1 MWYNNDGILHQP
13 KFIMVSQPFF
23 SAITQFFPSTAWIFE
38 FSRSPMQKKKKKTIW
53 AIHNIVINTIA
64 IFSKKNQPK
73 IIKVSQSSWKSG
85 KTIESQARYTLY
97 SPHFICSLPI
107 YFFLCISHQPSHE
120 NSNSYMKFFK
130 WKIEQKVNSFPF
142 IFHRNIVHG

>member
-1 MWYNNDGILHQP
+1 
-13 KFIMVSQPFF
+13 
-23 SAITQFFPSTAWIFE
+23 
-38 FSRSPMQKKKKKTIW
+38 MQKKKKTIW

-64 IFSKKNQPK
+64 IFSEKNQPK

-97 SPHFICSLPI
+97 SPHFICSLSI

-120 NSNSYMKFFK
+120 NSNSYVKFLK